1 MGKLVITEFITLDGT
16 IEDPGG
22 AEKTPFGGWAFKF
35 ERGPDGDKFKQAE
48 LSAADAQ
55 LLGRVTYEG
64 FAKAWPQMNEDD
76 FGRKFNEMPKHV
88 VTSTLENLE
97 WQNSHVVRGD
107 LATEIAK
114 LKAQYEG
121 DILLAGS
128 ASLAQSLL
136 ELDLVDQ
143 INLMVYPLLAGG
155 GKKLFP
161 EIDVPRSFELISVGQ
176 AGETATMILRRR
188 GE

>member
-22 AEKTPFGGWAFKF
+22 AEKTPFGGFAFKA
-35 ERGPDGDKFKQAE
+35 ERGPEGDRFKGAE
-48 LSAADAQ
+48 LRAADAQ

-76 FGRKFNEMPKHV
+76 V
-88 VTSTLENLE
+88 VSSTLENPE

-128 ASLAQSLL
+128 ATLAQSLI

-143 INLMVYPLLAGG
+143 INLMVYPVLAGA

-161 EIDVPRSFELISVGQ
+161 ETDAPRAFKLVSAAQ
-176 AGETATMILRRR
+176 AGETVTMILRRR